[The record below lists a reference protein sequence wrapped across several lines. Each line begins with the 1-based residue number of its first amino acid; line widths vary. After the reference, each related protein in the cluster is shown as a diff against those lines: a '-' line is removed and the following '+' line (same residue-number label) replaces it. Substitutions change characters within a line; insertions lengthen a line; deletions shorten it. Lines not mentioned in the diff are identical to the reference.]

1 MLYYLFEWLH
11 KLNFP
16 GAGMFGY
23 TSFRALMA
31 VILALLISSIWG
43 DKFINLLKKKQITE
57 TQRDAK
63 IDPFGVNKVGVPSM
77 GGVII
82 ITAILIPCLLLGKL
96 HNIYMI
102 LMLITTVWLG
112 SLGFADDYIKIF
124 KKDKEGLHG
133 KFKIIGQVGLGLI
146 VGLTLYLS
154 PDVVIRENIEIH
166 NPGQEMEVV
175 HGTNDLKST
184 QTTIPFFK
192 SNNLDYADLV
202 AFMGDHAQTAG
213 WVLFVI
219 ITIFVVTA
227 VSNGANLNDGMDG
240 MAAGNSAIIGATLGI
255 LAYVSSHIEFAG
267 YLNIMYIPG
276 SEELVIYICAFI
288 GQVGLGLIVGLTLYL
303 SPDVVIRE
311 NIEIHNPGQEMEV
324 VHGTNDLKSTQTTI
338 PFFKSNNLDYADLV
352 AFMGDHAQTA
362 GWVLFVIITI
372 FVVTAVSNG
381 ANLNDG
387 MDGMAAGNS
396 AIIGATLGILAYVSS
411 HIEFAGYLNIMYIP
425 GSEELVIYICAFIGA
440 LIGFLWYN
448 AYPAQVFM
456 GDTGSL
462 TIGGIIAVFAI
473 IIHKELL
480 IPILCGVFLVENL
493 SVILQRAYYKAGK
506 RKGVKQ
512 RLFKRTPIHDHF
524 RTSMSLIEPGC
535 TVKFTKPDQLFHE
548 SKITVRFWIV
558 TIVLAAITIITLKI
572 R

>member
-1 MLYYLFEWLH
+1 MLYYLFQWLD
-11 KLNFP
+11 KYDLP

-23 TSFRALMA
+23 ISFRSLMA
-31 VILALLISSIWG
+31 IILALLISSIFG
-43 DKFINLLKKKQITE
+43 NKFINLLKKKQITE
-57 TQRDAK
+57 VQRDAS

-82 ITAILIPCLLLGKL
+82 IVAIMIPCLLLGKL

-102 LMLITTVWLG
+102 LMLITTMWLG

-154 PDVVIRENIEIH
+154 PHVVIKENIEIQK
-166 NPGQEMEVV
+166 NGEQIEVV
-175 HGTNDLKST
+175 HATKNMKST

-202 AFMGDHAQTAG
+202 SFMGEHAQAAG
-213 WVLFVI
+213 WILFVI

-240 MAAGNSAIIGATLGI
+240 MAAGNSAIIGLTLGI
-255 LAYVSSHIEFAG
+255 LAYVSSHIE
-267 YLNIMYIPG
+267 
-276 SEELVIYICAFI
+276 
-288 GQVGLGLIVGLTLYL
+288 
-303 SPDVVIRE
+303 
-311 NIEIHNPGQEMEV
+311 
-324 VHGTNDLKSTQTTI
+324 
-338 PFFKSNNLDYADLV
+338 YA
-352 AFMGDHAQTA
+352 
-362 GWVLFVIITI
+362 
-372 FVVTAVSNG
+372 S
-381 ANLNDG
+381 
-387 MDGMAAGNS
+387 
-396 AIIGATLGILAYVSS
+396 
-411 HIEFAGYLNIMYIP
+411 YLNIMYIP

-448 AYPAQVFM
+448 AFPAQVFM

-493 SVILQRAYYKAGK
+493 SVILQVNFFKIGK
-506 RKGVKQ
+506 RKGIRQ
-512 RLFKRTPIHDHF
+512 RIFKRTPIHDHF
-524 RTSMSLIEPGC
+524 RTTLSQLDPNC
-535 TVKFTKPDQLFHE
+535 TYMFTKPSNVYHE

-558 TIVLAAITIITLKI
+558 TIVLAAITIRTLKI